1 AAVLQLPPARE
12 NSMNPYQAV
21 KSYSS
26 LKVQSGVMDASPHRL
41 IQMLFEGALERIA
54 QAKGAM
60 QQNQIA
66 RKGELIGKA
75 INIVGGL
82 QGSLNDK
89 EGGALATNLDELYDY
104 IIRRLAQANFANDI
118 SILDECGR
126 LLGEIKSAWDA
137 IAPEVG

>member
-1 AAVLQLPPARE
+1 M
-12 NSMNPYQAV
+12 NSFSAIQ
-21 KSYSS
+21 SYASVR
-26 LKVQSGVMDASPHRL
+26 VQSGVEDASPHRL

-82 QGSLNDK
+82 QGSLNDS
-89 EGGALATNLDELYDY
+89 EGGELAANLDSLYDY
-104 IIRRLAQANFANDI
+104 VIRRLVQANRENQPDY
-118 SILDECGR
+118 LNECAQ

-137 IAPEVG
+137 IGDQVA

>member
-1 AAVLQLPPARE
+1 
-12 NSMNPYQAV
+12 MNPYQAV

-60 QQNQIA
+60 QQKQIA

-89 EGGALATNLDELYDY
+89 EGGQLAANLDDLYEY
-104 IIRRLAQANFANDI
+104 IIHRLTEANFHNDAER
-118 SILDECGR
+118 LDECAR
-126 LLGEIKSAWDA
+126 LLGEIKSGWDA
-137 IAPEVG
+137 IAAEV